1 MSDFR
6 LKVFYSVAKHL
17 SFTQASKELYI
28 SQPAITKHIREL
40 ESLYGVRLFD
50 RLGNNISLTDA
61 GKLMLEHCE
70 QILAAYRRLEYD
82 MNLLK
87 NEWTG
92 DLRLGA
98 STTISQY
105 VLPPILARFTEKYP
119 KVNVTLMDTNSRN
132 IEQALQNHDIDLGLV
147 EGVFR
152 LPSLKYEPFLHDEL
166 VPVVGIQSKLA
177 QKDEIGLNELQQ
189 LPLVLRE
196 RGSGTLDA
204 IEMAFDE
211 VGLKLSSMNVRI
223 YLGGTESIKSFLRCS
238 DSLGIVS
245 LQAVALELRRGDF
258 KIIDI
263 KGMQIKRHFCFV
275 HLQGQ
280 EEPSSINFMRF
291 VYQYLKERKTEGHWI
306 GKMLV
311 CKED

>member
-6 LKVFYSVAKHL
+6 LKVFYSVAKYL

-50 RLGNNISLTDA
+50 RLGNKISLTDA

-119 KVNVTLMDTNSRN
+119 KVNVTLMDTNSWN

-166 VPVVGIQSKLA
+166 VPVVGTQSKLA
-177 QKDEIGLNELQQ
+177 KKDEIGLDELQQ

-211 VGLKLSSMNVRI
+211 VGLKLSSMNVRL

-245 LQAVALELRRGDF
+245 LQAVAPELRRGDF